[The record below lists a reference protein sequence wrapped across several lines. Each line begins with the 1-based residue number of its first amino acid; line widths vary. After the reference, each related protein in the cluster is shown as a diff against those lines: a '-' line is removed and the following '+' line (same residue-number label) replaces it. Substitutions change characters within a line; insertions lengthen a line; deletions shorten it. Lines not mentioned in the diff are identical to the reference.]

1 MLTREPID
9 PLMWFLF
16 TRWDGPHPLREQ
28 SRETWLCSSCTQAG
42 TMAMA
47 GGGLWRAVSDQRTD
61 EGVVE
66 DTGPDLLFPTF
77 GSWNWNACSLCL
89 VPYSWDQDYVT
100 TCPKHPGSWEQED
113 ISEAD
118 REGARDR
125 HSGWRITILW
135 QGTHPK
141 KAPSGPL
148 KLPASM
154 GGLLD
159 HEAGLYLVLT
169 ALVFHSRSWGNRKA
183 LKAQVEMLKT
193 IEQLTYFFLMKLKE
207 QRIPANREV
216 NVNKSPFFSL
226 PNYYSWLRAC
236 L

>member
-1 MLTREPID
+1 MVHTLCENRAGKSDCVLPAHKQ
-9 PLMWFLF
+9 
-16 TRWDGPHPLREQ
+16 GPRQ
-28 SRETWLCSSCTQAG
+28 WR
-42 TMAMA
+42 
-47 GGGLWRAVSDQRTD
+47 GGGLWGAVSDRRTD

-125 HSGWRITILW
+125 QSGWRITVLS

-148 KLPASM
+148 QAACFYRWAPGPRGRLIFSSNSSCFPLQKLRKPKSIKSS
-154 GGLLD
+154 GWNVENNWTIDILFS
-159 HEAGLYLVLT
+159 HEAERAEDT
-169 ALVFHSRSWGNRKA
+169 SK
-183 LKAQVEMLKT
+183 
-193 IEQLTYFFLMKLKE
+193 
-207 QRIPANREV
+207 QRG
-216 NVNKSPFFSL
+216 K
-226 PNYYSWLRAC
+226 C
-236 L
+236 